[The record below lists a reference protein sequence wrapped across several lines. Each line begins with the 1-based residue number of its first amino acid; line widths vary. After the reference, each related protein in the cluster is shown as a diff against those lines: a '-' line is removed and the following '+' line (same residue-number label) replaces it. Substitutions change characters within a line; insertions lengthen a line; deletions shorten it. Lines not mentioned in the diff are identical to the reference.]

1 MLTVLVID
9 DDSTI
14 LLLLEA
20 YLKSVGLRCLTADA
34 GRRGLELFFQEAPD
48 VVLCDLSM
56 PGLDGLG
63 VLAEVK
69 QASPLTPFVVFSGT
83 SDLRRAVE
91 ALRLGAWDYLLKPL
105 PDLELLPP
113 LLARLEERAQ
123 LLREKERYQTRLED
137 EVRERTTQ
145 LVEKLHE
152 KDLLLAEVHHRVR
165 NNLQMVQAILGLQI
179 DQAQGPA
186 KLALADAQARLQV
199 LALVQ
204 EQLYDRDR
212 APLVRAR
219 QWFPGLV
226 HHLLSA
232 HGHTPDLDLVLHI
245 EERDLVPG
253 QAIVCGLVLSEVLRS
268 LPPGPRLEVWLRG
281 WGKGFEME
289 LAASGPFPAPVPE
302 LARNLALYH
311 GGDLTIESGVLRF
324 TLG

>member
-20 YLKSVGLRCLTADA
+20 YLKSVGLQCLTADD

-69 QASPLTPFVVFSGT
+69 RASPLTPFVVFSGT

-137 EVRERTTQ
+137 EVRERTAQ

-186 KLALADAQARLQV
+186 KLALTDAQARLQV

-219 QWFPGLV
+219 QWLPGLV
-226 HHLLSA
+226 NHLLSA
-232 HGHTPDLDLVLHI
+232 HGRTTGLDLVLHI
-245 EERDLVPG
+245 EERDLIPG
-253 QAIVCGLVLSEVLRS
+253 QAIVCGLVLSEVLGG
-268 LPPGPRLEVWLRG
+268 LPPGPCLEVWLRG
-281 WGKGFEME
+281 WGKGLE
-289 LAASGPFPAPVPE
+289 LDLVASRPFLAPVPE

-311 GGDLTIESGVLRF
+311 GGDLTIESGVLRL